1 MAHDEAGTHVWPRF
15 AARLSLTPATMRRSA
30 PTMGEHN
37 EYAALELAGLDEREY
52 ERLIDL
58 GVLRITP
65 PE

>member
-1 MAHDEAGTHVWPRF
+1 
-15 AARLSLTPATMRRSA
+15 
-30 PTMGEHN
+30 MGEHN
-37 EYAALELAGLDEREY
+37 KYAALELAGLDEREY